1 MREKGNRHY
10 FVDLHVHIGR
20 TEDNHPVKVTASRD
34 LTFAHIAQECQF
46 RKGIDM
52 VGIVDCASPRV
63 ITDIEKM
70 LNSGEMMELADGG
83 LRYHDRV
90 TVILASE
97 IETKELNGGLSHQI
111 AYFPFLKN
119 VKAFSEK
126 MRKIVT
132 NPNLSSQNSQITAQ
146 EFFYMVY
153 TFGGIVI
160 PAHVFTPY
168 KSVFG
173 SCSVHLKDIF
183 NTSTLKKIPAI
194 ELGLS
199 ADSCLADCLRELSDF
214 TFLANSDAH
223 SLSKIGREYNVVM
236 MEQPTFKELLLA
248 LKRKKSRKVVANYGL
263 DPKLGKYHRT
273 YCKECHTTAKG
284 SPPVFFCEKCHS
296 GKIKKGVLDRIM
308 EISGSCSSISPQH
321 RPPYYH
327 QIPLEFVPGI
337 GKKTKEKLFKHFGT
351 EMNILHNTSRQ
362 ELSKVVGPRI
372 AADIILAHKGKL
384 DLLSGGGGRYGKVKR
399 DAIKNNKNSFQKEN
413 LI

>member
-1 MREKGNRHY
+1 
-10 FVDLHVHIGR
+10 
-20 TEDNHPVKVTASRD
+20 
-34 LTFAHIAQECQF
+34 
-46 RKGIDM
+46 
-52 VGIVDCASPRV
+52 
-63 ITDIEKM
+63 
-70 LNSGEMMELADGG
+70 
-83 LRYHDRV
+83 
-90 TVILASE
+90 
-97 IETKELNGGLSHQI
+97 
-111 AYFPFLKN
+111 
-119 VKAFSEK
+119 

-248 LKRKKSRKVVANYGL
+248 LKRKKSRK
-263 DPKLGKYHRT
+263 
-273 YCKECHTTAKG
+273 
-284 SPPVFFCEKCHS
+284 
-296 GKIKKGVLDRIM
+296 
-308 EISGSCSSISPQH
+308 
-321 RPPYYH
+321 
-327 QIPLEFVPGI
+327 
-337 GKKTKEKLFKHFGT
+337 
-351 EMNILHNTSRQ
+351 
-362 ELSKVVGPRI
+362 
-372 AADIILAHKGKL
+372 
-384 DLLSGGGGRYGKVKR
+384 
-399 DAIKNNKNSFQKEN
+399 
-413 LI
+413 